1 MTLEKNPKTR
11 VKRKLRSEN
20 EGPFLVGSFL
30 ALSLGWMK
38 RDGTSERANE
48 GERAS
53 IDPRFPSHLISNE
66 INDALIIGGG
76 AAPGGKAGRGG
87 GGGGGEQTSRC
98 KVNQSRFL
106 TKRVECP
113 AYDRIHFSR
122 SSAER
127 M

>member
-53 IDPRFPSHLISNE
+53 IDPRFSSHLISNE
-66 INDALIIGGG
+66 INDALIIGGRG
-76 AAPGGKAGRGG
+76 AAAADEMRRRRR
-87 GGGGGEQTSRC
+87 TNFD
-98 KVNQSRFL
+98 VQSPPVFWR
-106 TKRVECP
+106 KE
-113 AYDRIHFSR
+113 
-122 SSAER
+122 
-127 M
+127 